1 MEAKSRIPTPRILI
15 VDDDELIH
23 KLLGAILQKAGFE
36 CLDALSGPE
45 GIEKATNERP
55 ELVILDIMMPDM
67 DGFEVMR
74 ALKSNPIT
82 STIPVIFLSGK
93 FHNREKAMARELGAA
108 DFMEKPFERSELLAR
123 VKTYLTLR
131 RQEDN
136 ISFYNDSL
144 VNLAREALG
153 ILSRHGEREI
163 PNLPLD
169 LANNLESSFKKA
181 QAAVTVVENQWVV
194 FSAFVKPFLAG
205 QGDSYYRESLTLI
218 PNTMAELKL
227 ELEKIGSVARELQ
240 VLCRPGLDG
249 GDEGRPTEE
258 TK

>member
-1 MEAKSRIPTPRILI
+1 MEVKTQIPNPRILI

-36 CLDALSGPE
+36 CLDALSGAE
-45 GIEKATNERP
+45 GLQKAQNERP
-55 ELVILDIMMPDM
+55 ELVILDIMMPEM

-74 ALKSNPIT
+74 ALKSNPVT
-82 STIPVIFLSGK
+82 SSIPVIFLSGK

-131 RQEDN
+131 QQENN
-136 ISFYNDSL
+136 ISFYNESL
-144 VNLAREALG
+144 VNLDREALG
-153 ILSRHGEREI
+153 ILSRHGTREL
-163 PNLPLD
+163 PNLPVE
-169 LANNLESSFKKA
+169 LANNLEESFKKA
-181 QAAVTVVENQWVV
+181 KDAATVIENQWVV

-218 PNTMAELKL
+218 PNTMNELKL
-227 ELEKIGSVARELQ
+227 ELDKIGSAARELQ
-240 VLCRPGLDG
+240 ALCNPHSEDETPG
-249 GDEGRPTEE
+249 EP
-258 TK
+258 K